1 MSFQK
6 FSSKL
11 LQNSMI
17 TGIPKIVSA
26 NSLHVKVLRTL
37 FFFVC
42 IVGFVVQTWQFMQ
55 LYGRYETVVKV
66 TVKNTDEFE
75 LPSFTVCNDYGFNS
89 SSICDDARFI
99 ERCHLLSEVKEYRN
113 LCECFSR
120 RYCRDGE
127 LTDNRAYPS
136 KSVYEELYSM
146 GFKNF
151 TPFLQEKSHFF
162 YTCNLELPFI
172 DFFEEERCRNC
183 FTRSMFI
190 PKTESPIVSSCFTF
204 NSMIGKPDNSSETA
218 YGGASFVFSLDLD
231 PRGYPPFIYQSK
243 AQISF
248 HHSRQIVDPYEQGFS
263 MEIGKH
269 YSFHLKKIE
278 KNLLPYPYDTNCI
291 DYLEKWKAR
300 GGYGPTNKRECIQ
313 ECYKNIT
320 MTARGVQQN
329 EKGRNRKKTI
339 APEKAKEI
347 SECQIQNCRPAC
359 FDVFYEVSRDAS
371 ETIEGK
377 CRADLDKRLEL
388 INVNI
393 DMSNLEITT
402 YNCSPKIESIELFGN
417 IGGYVGMWLGIS
429 LVAVF
434 DFLSTAFDLLKFPFR
449 NFTIKKTRVH
459 RINHQKRKKNVN
471 KKKHKFCS
479 NYLTNVFRDSMLSGV
494 PQILLAESIVKKCVL
509 TLVFL
514 SCIVGYLYQSSEFL
528 RLYWKYETVV
538 DIRLTNSNLTELPS
552 FTFCNYDGNN
562 ALNLENRIKWV
573 KEFGELTNKKW
584 NSRTSKPRGE
594 RFVLPFFGYADIARF
609 LPDER
614 LEYVQ
619 DLNKVLSSC
628 SFVERGKHPEDCD
641 LSYFK
646 KSSVPT
652 ENFYGFLSGCYTFN
666 TVFGRPNAKPSVVT
680 SSGTIVL
687 NISIDE
693 SEYIYLYHPPEGLIS
708 FHNPYHIVNP
718 HMKGFSL
725 SMKAQRHTFHL
736 KKVVKKLL
744 PYPYDTNC
752 IDYLSRWKE
761 RGGKGPIDNEDCYNE
776 CQLNTSLKIYGCL
789 NSALR
794 PYSMESNTC
803 AMDSFM
809 ISDNGTFEA
818 FDGPEFKLKLDECV
832 KKNCGPACYEE
843 SYQVIEDLEDV
854 QNEASLGFH
863 IKILFNIKNNC

>member
-1 MSFQK
+1 MVDHTIGGAPACYAA
-6 FSSKL
+6 SKVAEAEAMVVKL
-11 LQNSMI
+11 TVHAAANVVALFVQTLVVLQL
-17 TGIPKIVSA
+17 IP
-26 NSLHVKVLRTL
+26 
-37 FFFVC
+37 FVDS
-42 IVGFVVQTWQFMQ
+42 GFVTQ
-55 LYGRYETVVKV
+55 LY
-66 TVKNTDEFE
+66 
-75 LPSFTVCNDYGFNS
+75 
-89 SSICDDARFI
+89 
-99 ERCHLLSEVKEYRN
+99 
-113 LCECFSR
+113 
-120 RYCRDGE
+120 
-127 LTDNRAYPS
+127 
-136 KSVYEELYSM
+136 
-146 GFKNF
+146 
-151 TPFLQEKSHFF
+151 
-162 YTCNLELPFI
+162 
-172 DFFEEERCRNC
+172 
-183 FTRSMFI
+183 
-190 PKTESPIVSSCFTF
+190 
-204 NSMIGKPDNSSETA
+204 
-218 YGGASFVFSLDLD
+218 D
-231 PRGYPPFIYQSK
+231 P
-243 AQISF
+243 
-248 HHSRQIVDPYEQGFS
+248 
-263 MEIGKH
+263 
-269 YSFHLKKIE
+269 L
-278 KNLLPYPYDTNCI
+278 
-291 DYLEKWKAR
+291 
-300 GGYGPTNKRECIQ
+300 
-313 ECYKNIT
+313 
-320 MTARGVQQN
+320 
-329 EKGRNRKKTI
+329 
-339 APEKAKEI
+339 
-347 SECQIQNCRPAC
+347 RPC
-359 FDVFYEVSRDAS
+359 
-371 ETIEGK
+371 G
-377 CRADLDKRLEL
+377 EL

-459 RINHQKRKKNVN
+459 RINHQKRKKN
-471 KKKHKFCS
+471 
-479 NYLTNVFRDSMLSGV
+479 
-494 PQILLAESIVKKCVL
+494 
-509 TLVFL
+509 
-514 SCIVGYLYQSSEFL
+514 
-528 RLYWKYETVV
+528 
-538 DIRLTNSNLTELPS
+538 
-552 FTFCNYDGNN
+552 N

-594 RFVLPFFGYADIARF
+594 RFV
-609 LPDER
+609 
-614 LEYVQ
+614 
-619 DLNKVLSSC
+619 C
-628 SFVERGKHPEDCD
+628 C